1 MGVSRLGTFRK
12 PNQCKRERWGGGE
25 YLKEE
30 KQSVVVSEE
39 FSQGMEVSSGVPQR
53 SVLRGMLINIF
64 INSVEKETSMK

>member
-1 MGVSRLGTFRK
+1 MGTFRK
-12 PNQCKRERWGGGE
+12 PNQCKRERGGG